1 MRGRAVAFTFQRLKI
16 PEVVLIEPQ
25 QLGDQRGMFLESYK
39 QSEFIANGISD
50 RFVQDNY
57 SHSIRG
63 TLRGLHYQLEP
74 SAQAKLVMALRG
86 EVFDVA
92 VDLRKGSPTFGQ
104 WVGTTLSSDTLRMLY
119 IPVGFAHGFCVIS
132 EEADVVYK
140 MSTEYSPEQER
151 GVIWND
157 PSIGITWPL
166 TQPVLSAKDRT
177 LPSLTDADINFDYER
192 GE

>member
-1 MRGRAVAFTFQRLKI
+1 MAFTFQRLKI

-25 QLGDQRGMFLESYK
+25 QLADQRGMFLERYK

-57 SHSIRG
+57 CHSIRG

-74 SAQAKLVMALRG
+74 HAQAKLVMALRG

-104 WVGTTLSSDTLRMLY
+104 WVGTTLSSDTFRMLY
-119 IPVGFAHGFCVIS
+119 IPAGFAHGFCVIS

-140 MSTEYSPEQER
+140 MSREYAPAQER

-157 PSIGITWPL
+157 PAIGIIWPV
-166 TQPVLSAKDRT
+166 TQPVLSAKDMT
-177 LPSLTDADINFDYER
+177 LPSLAEADTNFHYER
-192 GE
+192 EA